1 MEHPA
6 FTLAALC
13 SIGGIAGYAR
23 RKSVPSLIG
32 GVGVGIL
39 FGISG
44 YLLKQNKE
52 YGIHTALAASLLLIG
67 ASAPRAIRL
76 RKAVPVGLTILGLT
90 ASAYYGK
97 KYSDFYL

>member
-6 FTLAALC
+6 FTLAVLC
-13 SIGGIAGYAR
+13 SVGGIAGYAR
-23 RKSVPSLIG
+23 RKSLPSLMG

-39 FGISG
+39 YGISG
-44 YLLKQNKE
+44 YLLKENKE

-76 RKAVPVGLTILGLT
+76 KKPVPVALSIIGLT
-90 ASAYYGK
+90 AGAYYAK